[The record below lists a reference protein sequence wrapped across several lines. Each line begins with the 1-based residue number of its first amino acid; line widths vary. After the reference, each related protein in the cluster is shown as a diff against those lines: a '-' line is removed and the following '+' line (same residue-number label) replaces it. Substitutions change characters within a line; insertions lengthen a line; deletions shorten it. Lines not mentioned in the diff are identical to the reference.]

1 MVKYF
6 AKGAENCG
14 FFDWYDSPV
23 SSRMRD
29 VVSGL
34 LRRIRRTEEQLK
46 EQKAVTRRLKLWLVV
61 LVGVLVAVVVKGQ
74 LVDVFLGGGAVCRG
88 FYVFLG
94 GAAACRVR
102 SCGLLLDENGG
113 VGWMNWLYVCS
124 ILDL

>member
-74 LVDVFLGGGAVCRG
+74 LVDVFLGG
-88 FYVFLG
+88 
-94 GAAACRVR
+94 AAACRVR